1 MPKLSEYKVKPWPNV
16 LCTGDSGAGKS
27 TFIGH
32 GPQPSAWLLID
43 KDSPTIIEGVDPDVV
58 FFKTYPPAD
67 VDLTKK
73 DYLPPRNVA
82 DDLIQDLQAI
92 KNHFVSI
99 MRGKPQPLKIKMMDG
114 AIEEWPTPAMLV
126 LEGAAPTSHQSA
138 NRILHMNDKHAIEDF
153 GNKLRFYDTRLQ
165 FLTNLYDMLLR
176 LPCVVCVSTW
186 GETDK
191 TSQKVDGKVELIDT
205 GIIQPR
211 FGGQLN
217 DLIPGKF
224 DSSFYFF
231 VKNGFHYAL
240 TKDDDKHKGY
250 KIGNIIGLP
259 STLPMTIKTDE
270 KTKTKINPCADLWK
284 LLLQQK

>member
-1 MPKLSEYKVKPWPNV
+1 MPKLSEYQTKPWPNI
-16 LCTGDSGAGKS
+16 LLTGDSGSGKS

-43 KDSPTIIEGVDPDVV
+43 KDTPTIIEGVDAEQV
-58 FFKTYPPAD
+58 FFKTYPPAE

-82 DDLIQDLQAI
+82 DDLIRDIQAI

-99 MRGKPQPLKIKMMDG
+99 MRGKPLPLLIQNMDG
-114 AIEEWPTPAMLV
+114 TREEWPTPAMVV
-126 LEGAAPTSHQSA
+126 LEGAAPTSHQSM
-138 NRILHMNDKHAIEDF
+138 NRLLNMNEKHAIDDF
-153 GNKLRFYDTRLQ
+153 KSKFLPYDMRLQ
-165 FLTNLYDMLLR
+165 FLMNLYDMLLR

-186 GETDK
+186 PEEDSRTE
-191 TSQKVDGKVELIDT
+191 KVDGKVEIIKT
-205 GIIQPR
+205 GILQPR

-224 DSSFYFF
+224 DSSFFFF

-240 TKDDDKHKGY
+240 TKDDDRHHGY
-250 KIGNIIGLP
+250 KVGNVIGMP
-259 STLPMTIKTDE
+259 ATVPMTI
-270 KTKTKINPCADLWK
+270 TKTKSNPCIDLWRI
-284 LLLQQK
+284 LLQQTK